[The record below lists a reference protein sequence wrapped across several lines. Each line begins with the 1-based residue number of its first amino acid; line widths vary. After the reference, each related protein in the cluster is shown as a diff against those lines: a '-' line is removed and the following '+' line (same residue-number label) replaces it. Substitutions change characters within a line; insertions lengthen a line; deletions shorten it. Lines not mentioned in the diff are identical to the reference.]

1 MMRDAEIMQDEDGL
15 YVHLYKNGDLF
26 GTVDVRKHSIHYAQE
41 VVFNWEK
48 GLLQES
54 NTHIERSDHAF

>member
-1 MMRDAEIMQDEDGL
+1 MRDAEIMQDEGGL

-26 GTVDVRKHSIHYAQE
+26 GTVDVRNHSIHYAQE

-48 GLLQES
+48 GLLQEN